1 MHTTNIKLG
10 TISVSPRHR
19 ATSTARVKQ
28 LADSILEVGLLQPI
42 GVTREHELVY
52 GRHRM
57 EAYRLLGHSEI
68 PAMIVE
74 LDDMKSEIAMIDE
87 NILRVNLTEAQYGKA
102 LKRRKELYEA
112 LHPETRKGGAPGAG
126 RGRGSKPLDKRQN
139 DVYPNM
145 GDAWTAD
152 QERKSFAADTAA
164 KTGTSRRTVERS
176 VALAEKLDDQAVD
189 TLGEHPVANSKT
201 ELQKLAELPPSEQRT
216 VASKLASG
224 EAESVSHAV
233 TGKPPRKKPT
243 RKPKANAP
251 KESSQ
256 SDDDEAMDAVEDLMR
271 DVFAG
276 RLAVAAARLEAL
288 AEKLRKD
295 A

>member
-112 LHPETRKGGAPGAG
+112 LHPETKKTEGNSKARKL
-126 RGRGSKPLDKRQN
+126 SDNL
-139 DVYPNM
+139 
-145 GDAWTAD
+145 
-152 QERKSFAADTAA
+152 SFSRDTAA

-201 ELQKLAELPPSEQRT
+201 ELQKLAELPLSEQRT

>member
-1 MHTTNIKLG
+1 MNVIEIKLAD
-10 TISVSPRHR
+10 IVVSGDHR
-19 ATSTARVKQ
+19 STSPSRVKE
-28 LADSILEVGLLQPI
+28 LADSILEIGLLEPI
-42 GVTREHELVY
+42 GVDESRALVY

-57 EAYRLLGHSEI
+57 EAMRLLGRSSIH
-68 PAMIVE
+68 AVVLT
-74 LDDMKSEIAMIDE
+74 LDGMKAEMATIDE
-87 NILRVNLTEAQYGKA
+87 NILRVSLTEAQYGKA

-112 LHPETRKGGAPGAG
+112 LHPETKRGAVNQHTKGKMLNDKLPF
-126 RGRGSKPLDKRQN
+126 SKI
-139 DVYPNM
+139 

-201 ELQKLAELPPSEQRT
+201 ELQKLAELPPSEQRD
-216 VASKLASG
+216 VAEKLASG
-224 EAESVSHAV
+224 EAVSVSHAV
-233 TGKPPRKKPT
+233 TGKPPRKKAKP
-243 RKPKANAP
+243 KPKAKAA
-251 KESSQ
+251 KEPSKSE
-256 SDDDEAMDAVEDLMR
+256 DDEAMGAVEDLMR
-271 DVFAG
+271 DVFDG

>member
-112 LHPETRKGGAPGAG
+112 LHPETKHGGKPGRTDG
-126 RGRGSKPLDKRQN
+126 KRGKIKSDKLSSLI
-139 DVYPNM
+139 
-145 GDAWTAD
+145 
-152 QERKSFAADTAA
+152 SFAADTAA

>member
-68 PAMIVE
+68 PATIVE

-112 LHPETRKGGAPGAG
+112 LHPETKRGTAGAAVSNKTRHGKDAT
-126 RGRGSKPLDKRQN
+126 SDK
-139 DVYPNM
+139 M
-145 GDAWTAD
+145 
-152 QERKSFAADTAA
+152 SFAADTAT

-189 TLGEHPVANSKT
+189 TLGEHPAANSKT

-243 RKPKANAP
+243 RKPKAKAP

-288 AEKLRKD
+288 AEKLRND

>member
-74 LDDMKSEIAMIDE
+74 LDDMKSEIATIDE

-112 LHPETRKGGAPGAG
+112 LHPETKRGATG
-126 RGRGSKPLDKRQN
+126 RRGSGKGETVSRSDSL
-139 DVYPNM
+139 
-145 GDAWTAD
+145 
-152 QERKSFAADTAA
+152 SFTDDTAA